1 MRILAGVGSDLSE
14 NRKTSKE
21 YGFLGTIN
29 QPRVSLHLSRIL
41 TECGDGEQVNIPVL
55 AIFDKFLNRFRI
67 GGVPRGTTKEK
78 FVDCNEEKFANPR
91 ESAESKSQ

>member
-1 MRILAGVGSDLSE
+1 MRILVGVGSDLSE

-29 QPRVSLHLSRIL
+29 QPRVSLHLSRTL
-41 TECGDGEQVNIPVL
+41 TECDDGEQVNIPVL
-55 AIFDKFLNRFRI
+55 TVFAMFLNRFRI
-67 GGVPRGTTKEK
+67 SGMPRGITKEK
-78 FVDCNEEKFANPR
+78 FMDCNEEKFMNPR